1 MVTARKRRWII
12 VLAAAAGL
20 FTAGF
25 VSFAARIPISANV
38 LRSRVVAALSERLNA
53 EVELGDLRLRLI
65 PGLHAEAK
73 GLIIRY
79 RGRRDVPP
87 LIAVE
92 TVNIDA
98 DLIGLWRKH
107 VARVNLG
114 GLAISIPPGG
124 VRNDGDARRTDGS
137 KGAAGAD
144 GGSHGLD
151 DGEGDLGREVVIDEL
166 VANDSSL
173 TILRDNPAKQPR
185 VWSMH
190 ELTMTSVS
198 ARTAMPFRSVL
209 TNAVPPGTID
219 TSGSFGPWHR
229 DDPGH
234 TPIDGSFTFADAD
247 LGVFKGISGI
257 LSANGTY
264 EGTLERINVNG
275 ETYTP
280 DFTVTVSGQP
290 VPLAATY
297 RATVDGTNGNTTL
310 DEISA
315 TFLKTSLTARGGV
328 YDVEGVKGRVVTLD
342 VDISSGRLEDVMRL
356 AVRSARPPMTGALTL
371 KTKFELPPGD
381 RDVIEKLKLDGV
393 FNIDNGRFTNV
404 EVQKRINELS
414 HRASAKKL
422 DAPRAGVGSD
432 FSGRFKLGGGRLT
445 LNKLTFDVP
454 GAIVE
459 LDGRYGLRAESLS
472 FSGNLFMDARMSQTV
487 SGWRSLLLK
496 IVDPFFRKNGRTV
509 VPIKIAGTRDKPQF
523 GLDTKRVF

>member
-1 MVTARKRRWII
+1 VITARKRRWII
-12 VLAAAAGL
+12 VSVAAAGL

-25 VSFAARIPISANV
+25 VSFAARIPISANI
-38 LRSRVVAALSERLNA
+38 LRSRVTAALSERLNA
-53 EVELGDLRLRLI
+53 QVELGDLTLRLI
-65 PGLHAEAK
+65 PGLRAEAK
-73 GLIIRY
+73 GLAIRY
-79 RGRRDVPP
+79 QGRQDVPP

-92 TVNIDA
+92 TVRIDA

-124 VRNDGDARRTDGS
+124 VRNDSDDAR
-137 KGAAGAD
+137 AADTPNAAAT
-144 GGSHGLD
+144 GGESHGLD
-151 DGEGDLGREVVIDEL
+151 NGESEIVIDEL
-166 VANDSSL
+166 IANNSSL
-173 TILRDNPAKQPR
+173 TILRDNPAKRPR

-198 ARTAMPFRSVL
+198 TRTAMPFRSVL

-234 TPIDGSFTFADAD
+234 TPIEGSFTFNDAD

-257 LSANGTY
+257 LSAHGSY
-264 EGTLERINVNG
+264 DGTLERIDVNG
-275 ETYTP
+275 ETFTP
-280 DFTVTVSGQP
+280 DFTVTVSGHP
-290 VPLAATY
+290 VPLSATY

-310 DEISA
+310 DEINA
-315 TFLKTSLTARGGV
+315 TFLKTSLTAKGGV

-342 VDISSGRLEDVMRL
+342 VDIKSGRLEDVMRL
-356 AVRSARPPMTGALTL
+356 AVKSARPPMTGALTL
-371 KTKFELPPGD
+371 KTKFNLPPGD
-381 RDVIEKLKLDGV
+381 RDVVQKLALDGV

-404 EVQKRINELS
+404 EVQQQINELS

-432 FSGRFKLGGGRLT
+432 FSGRFKLGDGRLT

-459 LDGRYGLRAESLS
+459 LDGGYGLRTEVLS
-472 FSGNLFMDARMSQTV
+472 FSGNLYMDAKVSQTV
-487 SGWRSLLLK
+487 SGWKSLLLK
-496 IVDPFFRKNGRTV
+496 IIDPFFRKNGKTV

-523 GLDTKRVF
+523 GVDKGRVF